1 MNTDTR
7 SIEIAGR
14 VIGPGL
20 PVYIIAELSA
30 NHGHSFDTAVALVEA
45 AHQAGADAVK
55 LQTYTAETITI
66 DCDREYFRIGQG
78 TIWDGLNLFQLY
90 QQAYTPWDWQPRLK
104 HVANR
109 LGMHLFSSPFDFTAV
124 DFLETMDVPVY
135 KIASFELNDIPLLE
149 KVGATRKPVIASTGM
164 ATIDEIELAIQTL
177 KSAGAPQVAI
187 LKCTSAYPAAPESMN
202 LQTMVDMAQRF
213 QVPVG
218 LSDHTLGHES
228 ALLSV
233 ALGGC
238 IIEKH
243 LTFSRQDPGPD
254 SSFSLEPHEF
264 AEMVR
269 QVRIAEKAI
278 GRVHYGGTENDLRNR
293 AFRRSL
299 FVVADIAAGELLT
312 ADNVRSI
319 RPGYGLEP
327 KHYRSVLGKRARQA
341 ISRGTPLAWDL
352 LDD

>member
-1 MNTDTR
+1 MNAE
-7 SIEIAGR
+7 IQPLAIAGR
-14 VIGPGL
+14 PIGLGH

-30 NHGHSFDTAVALVEA
+30 NHGQSFETAVALIEGAV
-45 AHQAGADAVK
+45 QAGADAVK

-66 DCDREYFRIGQG
+66 DCDLEYFRIGQG
-78 TIWDGLNLFQLY
+78 TIWDGMNLFQLY
-90 QQAYTPWDWQPRLK
+90 QQAYTPWDWQPKLK
-104 HVANR
+104 QVADR
-109 LGMHLFSSPFDFTAV
+109 LGIHLFSSPFDFSAV
-124 DFLETMDVPVY
+124 DFLEAMTVPAY

-149 KVGATRKPVIASTGM
+149 KVGATKKPVIASTGM
-164 ATIDEIELAIQTL
+164 ATIEEIDLAIQTL
-177 KSAGAPQVAI
+177 RSAGAPQVAI
-187 LKCTSAYPAAPESMN
+187 LKCTSAYPAQPESMN
-202 LQTMVDMAQRF
+202 LQTLVDMASRF

-243 LTFSRQDPGPD
+243 LTFSRRDPGPD
-254 SSFSLEPHEF
+254 SSFSLEPGEF

-269 QVRIAEKAI
+269 QVRIAEKAL
-278 GRVHYGGTENDLRNR
+278 GRVHYGGTENDIRNR

-299 FVVADIAAGELLT
+299 FVVADIAAGELIT
-312 ADNVRSI
+312 AENVRSI

-341 ISRGTPLAWDL
+341 IVRGTPLAWDL